1 MTAVHRAHENVGWSR
16 KVVITLDFVSEVGV
30 ISEVLDIV
38 WCVLRLSELSYSG
51 IWRIHTTS
59 DRRKA
64 M

>member
-51 IWRIHTTS
+51 I
-59 DRRKA
+59 
-64 M
+64 